1 MKIDLLE
8 LVQWIDERIKEE
20 VLKGIALDDNELDEH
35 DYIIVRVMAFKEV
48 KEHIKQIYENK

>member
-20 VLKGIALDDNELDEH
+20 VLKSIALDDNELDEH
-35 DYIIVRVMAFKEV
+35 DYIIVRTMAFKEV
-48 KEHIKQIYENK
+48 REHIKQIYEN